1 MKIKL
6 YVPAGVCMACTAT
19 KRRLDQRD
27 LEYEVLQAADYPE
40 EVDRLATL
48 AGRNAPLVVTAD
60 QVWAGFR
67 PDKID
72 QL

>member
-6 YVPAGVCMACTAT
+6 YVPAGVCVACTAT
-19 KRRLDQRD
+19 KRRLDQRGLD
-27 LEYEVLQAADYPE
+27 YEVLQADYPE

-48 AGRNAPLVVTAD
+48 AGRNAPLVVVPD

-67 PDKID
+67 PDLID

>member
-1 MKIKL
+1 MQIKL
-6 YVPAGVCMACTAT
+6 YVPAGTCMGCTAT
-19 KRRLDQRD
+19 KRRLDQRG
-27 LEYEVLQAADYPE
+27 LAYEVLQAADYPE

-48 AGRNAPLVVTAD
+48 AGCTAPLVVAPD

-67 PDKID
+67 PDLID